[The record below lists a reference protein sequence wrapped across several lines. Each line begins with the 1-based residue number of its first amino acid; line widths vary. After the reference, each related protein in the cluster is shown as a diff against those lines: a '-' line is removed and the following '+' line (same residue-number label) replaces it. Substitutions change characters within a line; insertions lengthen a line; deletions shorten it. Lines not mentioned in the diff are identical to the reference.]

1 LSERLRHDE
10 VDFVVIPGACSS
22 GMTWSRLPGIDEMR
36 VIALPDLDTVEAM
49 AEVVER
55 QLPSTDRPTV
65 LIGASLGAM
74 VGLQLLHTVRF
85 DAFIALATG
94 FGIHVDPQVLD
105 RIRES
110 PDDVLMRTA
119 RSSLANR
126 DAADL
131 LEIAAEDLRS
141 RGRDVLISHLSALAA
156 YEPRVPERLPETV
169 VVWGTGDRSVPMED
183 HVELARVMH
192 GVLAPVDGAGHL
204 PFLER
209 PEEVAQIISNVAR
222 RLQAT

>member
-1 LSERLRHDE
+1 
-10 VDFVVIPGACSS
+10 
-22 GMTWSRLPGIDEMR
+22 MTWSRVPGIGEMQ
-36 VIALPDLDTVEAM
+36 VIALPELDTVEAI
-49 AEVVER
+49 AEAVAK
-55 QLPSTDRPTV
+55 QLPSTDRPRV
-65 LIGASLGAM
+65 LVGASLGAM

-94 FGIHVDPQVLD
+94 FGIHVDAQVLD

-110 PDDVLMRTA
+110 PEDVLMRTA

-131 LEIAAEDLRS
+131 LEVAAEDLRS
-141 RGRDVLISHLSALAA
+141 QGRDVLISHLSALAA
-156 YEPRVPERLPETV
+156 HEPRVPEHPPETV

-192 GVLAPVDGAGHL
+192 GVVAPVEGAGHL

-209 PEEVAQIISNVAR
+209 PEDVARIISNVAR
-222 RLQAT
+222 RLHVAKN